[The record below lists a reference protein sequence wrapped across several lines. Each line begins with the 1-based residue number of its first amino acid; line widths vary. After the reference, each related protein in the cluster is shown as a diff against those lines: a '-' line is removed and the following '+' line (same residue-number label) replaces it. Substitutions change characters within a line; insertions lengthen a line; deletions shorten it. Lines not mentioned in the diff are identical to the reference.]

1 MHIPLVT
8 NENRFMIV
16 DDQLHRLPA
25 EEVYIIDTTKNHTR
39 INASREDRIHIEMY
53 ILMLTAILLKLL

>member
-25 EEVYIIDTTKNHTR
+25 DGSIYIIDTTKNHTATTLHVK
-39 INASREDRIHIEMY
+39 IAY
-53 ILMLTAILLKLL
+53 T